1 MGSGFKTSRPAA
13 FILLFKRASARS
25 CSLTTAPRATFRV
38 EFYSNGQGD
47 AYANPLSDDDW
58 QRLAKVKDLTPG
70 EMTAEP
76 YDDNYLDDEDADWTA
91 TGQGQKSAG
100 DTSFTL
106 AWKPG
111 EEGQK
116 GLIGW
121 FESGDVRAY
130 KIRFPNG
137 TVDVFRGWVSSIG
150 KAVTAKEVITR
161 TVKVTNVGKPSVA
174 EERSEITPVTAIK
187 VTPTSGTVAKGKTTT
202 LTVSFEPESATDKTF
217 RAVSADPSTGTIA
230 VKDMAITVTGVKAGK
245 VSIPVISGNGQFAT
259 VAEVTVTEAGA
270 AG

>member
-1 MGSGFKTSRPAA
+1 MATPNPLEPVKGAG
-13 FILLFKRASARS
+13 
-25 CSLTTAPRATFRV
+25 TTLWV
-38 EFYSNGQGD
+38 YNGKGD

-161 TVKVTNVGKPSVA
+161 TVKVT
-174 EERSEITPVTAIK
+174 
-187 VTPTSGTVAKGKTTT
+187 PTSGTVAKGKTTT

-217 RAVSADPSTGTIA
+217 RAVSADPSKATIS
-230 VKDMAITVTGVKAGK
+230 VKDMTITVNGVATGK
-245 VSIPVISGNGQFAT
+245 VQIPVVSGNGQFAA